1 MSLREFRCRD
11 RHHVRCARYPSL
23 LYFLCERHADVIYV
37 IERGRVVEQGTH
49 KELVERA
56 GHYARLYSHQA
67 EGAVVTPI
75 GS

>member
-1 MSLREFRCRD
+1 MAAPVPVSLRATD
-11 RHHVRCARYPSL
+11 NSMGVPD
-23 LYFLCERHADVIYV
+23 YFVA
-37 IERGRVVEQGTH
+37 H

-56 GHYARLYSHQA
+56 GHYARLYSHQS